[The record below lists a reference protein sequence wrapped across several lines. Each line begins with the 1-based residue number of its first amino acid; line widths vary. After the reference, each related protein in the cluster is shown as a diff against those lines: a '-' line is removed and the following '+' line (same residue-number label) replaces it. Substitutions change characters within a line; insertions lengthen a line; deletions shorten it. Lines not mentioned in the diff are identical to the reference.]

1 MEAVLVVMLGGAL
14 LACLLLIALARAAR
28 PAQSGLLGGRLRPCP
43 DRPNCVCSEDRETT
57 AWVKP
62 LGFEGPPT
70 KAWERLQITIR
81 EMGGKIQSQSDEY
94 IWATFKT
101 KVFRFVDD
109 MEFRLVTDDGVIHVR
124 SASRV
129 GHSDL
134 GLNRR
139 RVEELR
145 ARFAPG
151 IGGMESSPTEGTRHS
166 SG

>member
-1 MEAVLVVMLGGAL
+1 MKAVLVLILGGAL
-14 LACLLLIALARAAR
+14 LACLLLTALSCGGPPTA
-28 PAQSGLLGGRLRPCP
+28 GLLDGRLRPCP
-43 DRPNCVCSEDRETT
+43 SKPNCVCSEHRETN
-57 AWVKP
+57 AWVEP

-94 IWATFKT
+94 IWATFRT

-109 MEFRLVTDDGVIHVR
+109 MEFRLVTDDGVINVR
-124 SASRV
+124 SASRL
-129 GHSDL
+129 GYSDL

-151 IGGMESSPTEGTRHS
+151 IGGMESNPTEGPR
-166 SG
+166 

>member
-28 PAQSGLLGGRLRPCP
+28 PPQAGPLEGRLRPCP
-43 DRPNCVCSEDRETT
+43 DRPNCVCSEDGETT
-57 AWVKP
+57 AWVEP

-94 IWATFKT
+94 IWATFRT

-109 MEFRLVTDDGVIHVR
+109 VECRLVTGDGVIHVR
-124 SASRV
+124 SASRI
-129 GHSDL
+129 GYSDL

-151 IGGMESSPTEGTRHS
+151 IGGMESSPRKGTRQS